1 MRAVL
6 IGNPN
11 AGQKAGLAT
20 NEQTVDDAIV
30 ALREQGIE
38 PAIWLTEGPG
48 DATRL
53 AQRAVDEGQ
62 DMVIAAGGD
71 GTVQEVAQ
79 PLVGTDITLG
89 VMPLGSVMNLA
100 RTLGIARDLK
110 EAAQTIRDGR
120 LLHMDVGEVNG
131 RYFLEYGGVGIDA
144 ALYPFVH
151 QFDSGEWGSL
161 WTMIRIVFR
170 YRPTKMTL
178 SIDGQRDTFKAL
190 MVIVGNT
197 PYFGPAV
204 ELSPEAKIDDRQFDI
219 KVFDRFSRTEL
230 LWYGIAIARGRRP
243 YSAKVRHLRGRTVAV
258 SSSRPLPA
266 HADIQPIGETP
277 ITFRLVPH
285 ALKVWANPALWEQP
299 AAATPVVA
307 AAR

>member
-6 IGNPN
+6 IGNPI
-11 AGQKAGLAT
+11 AGRKAGLAT
-20 NEQTVDDAIV
+20 NEQTVDDAIA
-30 ALREQGIE
+30 ALREEGIE
-38 PAIWLTEGPG
+38 PDIWLTGGPG
-48 DATRL
+48 EATEL
-53 AQRAVDEGQ
+53 AKRAVDEGYEL
-62 DMVIAAGGD
+62 VIAAGGD

-79 PLVGTDITLG
+79 PLVGTEVTLG

-100 RTLGIARDLK
+100 RTLGVARDLTA
-110 EAAQTIRDGR
+110 AAQTIRAGR
-120 LLHMDVGEVNG
+120 LLRMDVGEVNG

-161 WTMIRIVFR
+161 WTIIRIVFR
-170 YRPTKMTL
+170 YRPMKMTL
-178 SIDGQRDTFKAL
+178 SIDGKRDTFKAL
-190 MVIVGNT
+190 MVTVGNT

-204 ELSPEAKIDDRQFDI
+204 ELTPEAKIDDRQFDV

-230 LWYGIAIARGRRP
+230 LWYGLSIMRGRRP
-243 YSAKVRHLRGRTVAV
+243 YSPKVRRLRGRTVAV

-266 HADIQPIGETP
+266 HADIQPVGETP
-277 ITFRLVPH
+277 ITFRVVPH
-285 ALKVWANPALWEQP
+285 GLRVWASPALWEQQP
-299 AAATPVVA
+299 ADNPVLT